1 MIDRLIGSEPV
12 ERTAPTFD
20 GKWDR
25 ITYLLSEWKWPLIVV
40 AVSSMIVYAAFDAR
54 LPTPPDSAV
63 SFALASGFVA
73 VPAYVV
79 WLIVASKVISKI
91 SVRVIEYGGPNGEV
105 TAYDVPPKTWR
116 ARETNLFDAYRAPGT
131 NQWKVWNLEWKDD
144 IDQLEVTGVWPSA
157 ADPNDVYKSQKKVE
171 KMFLDMLKELMKAQ
185 AFQATVAAKG
195 VDIYDESHK
204 EHLQLNEAGILPD
217 GVDAAAKLEEL
228 EDEIAGSL
236 DIESIGEMDDD
247 TGESDRIDSQDPV
260 EPGPVDAQPRGER

>member
-1 MIDRLIGSEPV
+1 MLEELIGSEPI

-20 GKWDR
+20 SKWDR
-25 ITYLLSEWKWPLIVV
+25 VTYLLSEWKWPLIVI
-40 AVSSMIVYAAFDAR
+40 AVSSMIVYASTDTR
-54 LPTPPDSAV
+54 LPTPPDAAV
-63 SFALASGFVA
+63 AFAIAGGLIAMPS
-73 VPAYVV
+73 YIV
-79 WLIVASKVISKI
+79 WVIVAKKVVSKI

-105 TAYDVPPKTWR
+105 TTYDVPPKTWK

-131 NQWKVWNLEWKDD
+131 DQWKVWDLEWKDD

-171 KMFLDMLKELMKAQ
+171 KMFIDMLKELMKAQ

-204 EHLQLNEAGILPD
+204 EHLELTEAGILPD
-217 GVDAAAKLEEL
+217 GVDAAAKIEEL

-236 DIESIGEMDDD
+236 DIEEIGEMDGD
-247 TGESDRIDSQDPV
+247 TGDPDRIDAAQSP
-260 EPGPVDAQPRGER
+260 EPAPTDAQHGGER